1 MDYEGNPQIY
11 RWNYFYTPVQI
22 GDDVV
27 GVRIA
32 VRDRIRSSEPVT
44 TDAHWPMTLCRLLPM
59 ED

>member
-32 VRDRIRSSEPVT
+32 VCDRIRSSEPVT

-59 ED
+59 EG

>member
-22 GDDVV
+22 GDDVA

-32 VRDRIRSSEPVT
+32 VRDCIRSSEPVT
-44 TDAHWPMTLCRLLPM
+44 TDAH
-59 ED
+59 